1 MTPRQEAF
9 CLAYAKSGNATQA
22 YKEAGYD
29 VKDDNSANAA
39 GNRLLAKVSIQA
51 RIKELSAEIAKPKI
65 MDIAE
70 IQEFLSAVARGELK
84 DTYVLQSGVTL
95 EKPVTMTVRTK
106 AADQLAKMQ
115 GAYLERREVNMSG
128 GVVVITDDI
137 TDTGGDD
144 GESEAE

>member
-22 YKEAGYD
+22 YKDAGY
-29 VKDDNSANAA
+29 KPKSDNVANAA
-39 GNRLLAKVSIQA
+39 GNRLLANVSVQA
-51 RIKELSAEIAKPKI
+51 RIKDLSAQTAKPKI
-65 MDIAE
+65 ADATE
-70 IQEFLSAVARGELK
+70 IQEFLSSILRGELK

-95 EKPVTMTVRTK
+95 EKPVTMTVRAK

-128 GVVVITDDI
+128 GVVFLREDVTDD
-137 TDTGGDD
+137 G
-144 GESEAE
+144 